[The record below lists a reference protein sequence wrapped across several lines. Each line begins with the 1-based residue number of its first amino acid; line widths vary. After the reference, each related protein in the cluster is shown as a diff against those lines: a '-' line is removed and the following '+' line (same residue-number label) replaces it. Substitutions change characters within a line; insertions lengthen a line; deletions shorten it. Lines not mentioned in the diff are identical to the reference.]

1 MGILMSLA
9 TCRVICL
16 KQLQLVA
23 LTLLLVLTGMQCCV
37 AETDAQSAEY
47 RVKAAFLYKFGSY
60 VDWPAQ
66 TFERMDSPMIIG
78 VVGAD
83 SLADELA
90 QIVAGRTINGRPLI
104 IKKLRRGEP
113 LTGLHILFVGRME
126 EARMTDALAAARGS
140 ATLVVTESN
149 NAIPPGSMINF
160 VLVDDKVRFDIAL
173 PPAQQ
178 GNLKISARLLGV
190 ARKVLAGSS

>member
-1 MGILMSLA
+1 MLA
-9 TCRVICL
+9 TCRITHS
-16 KQLQLVA
+16 KRLQTVA
-23 LTLLLVLTGMQCCV
+23 LTLLLVLTGMQCCL
-37 AETDAQSAEY
+37 ADTDAQSAEY

-60 VDWPAQ
+60 VDWPQQ
-66 TFERMDSPMIIG
+66 TFERTDSPLVIG

-83 SLADELA
+83 ALADELA
-90 QIVAGRTINGRPLI
+90 QIVAGRTINGRPQI
-104 IKKLRRGEP
+104 IKKQRRGDP
-113 LTGLHILFVGRME
+113 LTGLHILFVSRTE
-126 EARMTDALAAARGS
+126 EARMADALAAARGS

-190 ARKVLAGSS
+190 ARKVLAGAS

>member
-1 MGILMSLA
+1 MGILMLA
-9 TCRVICL
+9 TCRITHS
-16 KQLQLVA
+16 KRLQTVA
-23 LTLLLVLTGMQCCV
+23 LTLLLVLTGMQCCL
-37 AETDAQSAEY
+37 ADTDAQSAEY

-60 VDWPAQ
+60 VDWPQQ
-66 TFERMDSPMIIG
+66 TFERTDSPLVIG

-83 SLADELA
+83 ALADELA

-104 IKKLRRGEP
+104 IKKLRRGDP
-113 LTGLHILFVGRME
+113 LTGLHILFVSRTE
-126 EARMTDALAAARGS
+126 EARMADALAAARGS

-178 GNLKISARLLGV
+178 GHLKISARLLGV